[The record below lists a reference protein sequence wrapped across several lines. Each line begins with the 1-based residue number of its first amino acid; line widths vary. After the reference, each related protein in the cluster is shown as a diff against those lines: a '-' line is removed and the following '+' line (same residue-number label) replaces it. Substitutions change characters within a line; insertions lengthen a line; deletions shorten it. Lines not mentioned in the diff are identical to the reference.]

1 MLEELT
7 KTLQQTIAQA
17 QRDKADAEVQL
28 QLQEKEHTAKLIA
41 MESDSKIKADL
52 EKNLRDKIEK

>member
-1 MLEELT
+1 MEELT

-17 QRDKADAEVQL
+17 QRDKADAEAYL